1 MMDRKE
7 YGDVMKVGLITYHSA
22 YNFGSVLQAYA
33 TQETIK
39 KLGHD
44 VKIINYRMPS
54 QKNFYS
60 LFPKKLGIKRILIN
74 ILMIPTVRKR
84 VLRQKKYEIL
94 FEKIFNLS
102 EEINEPEELEKFSD
116 VFEIYVSGSDQVW
129 NNKSNEYIGV
139 DWKRYMGPYLLN
151 FTAHKK
157 VSFASSPESMT
168 KAEIEEIKDEL
179 LKFNKISCREQ
190 HSSELLYD
198 ILNMRIETVLD
209 PTLLLREKEWLNLAS
224 GWDNKY
230 TKQKY
235 IFYYVFKGVRGLNK
249 DLKKICNLTKKRK
262 MQVVTSVPLSYVI
275 PRRNLIN
282 AIDADSNDFINLIYN
297 AEYVITNSYH
307 GTLFSVNFNKNFYSL
322 QSEKIEYSRVEQMAK
337 RLGFSERVIYNLDNV
352 DLDSNVDFKEINR
365 NIDVYSKQS
374 INYLNEALKN
384 EY

>member
-235 IFYYVFKGVRGLNK
+235 IFYYVFKGVRGLN
-249 DLKKICNLTKKRK
+249 
-262 MQVVTSVPLSYVI
+262 
-275 PRRNLIN
+275 
-282 AIDADSNDFINLIYN
+282 
-297 AEYVITNSYH
+297 
-307 GTLFSVNFNKNFYSL
+307 FNKNFYSL